1 MSAFAIP
8 AVSTSGYPSWGRAGS
23 FAGVLS
29 GSQLRHRIREALLIG
44 ACKSAG
50 GRLPL
55 KDHFMLIQGVA
66 IGGLAKELSSVTM
79 ASIVE

>member
-8 AVSTSGYPSWGRAGS
+8 AVPTNGYPSWGRAGS

-29 GSQLRHRIREALLIG
+29 GLPAAPALLIG

-79 ASIVE
+79 AGIVE

>member
-1 MSAFAIP
+1 MRTGAESVIQCLLSPYRQYRQTVTQAGGELDRSPVFFA
-8 AVSTSGYPSWGRAGS
+8 
-23 FAGVLS
+23 

-66 IGGLAKELSSVTM
+66 IGGLA
-79 ASIVE
+79 

>member
-1 MSAFAIP
+1 MFFA
-8 AVSTSGYPSWGRAGS
+8 
-23 FAGVLS
+23 

-66 IGGLAKELSSVTM
+66 IGELA
-79 ASIVE
+79 